1 MNLVPENINEAI
13 KHLTGRSEEDI
24 KGEVQKILDEAGY
37 TPVIKKELLRRVK
50 LELRENAAR
59 MRTNINR
66 RLSVEFLSNMLR
78 YIEYYTLRDFK
89 IQNSDDIGL
98 IDYISDDLKRI
109 IEKYNLNK

>member
-13 KHLTGRSEEDI
+13 KHLGGRSEEDI

-37 TPVIKKELLRRVK
+37 TPAIKQELLRRVK
-50 LELRENAAR
+50 LELRENAAK
-59 MRTNINR
+59 MRKSIHSR
-66 RLSVEFLSNMLR
+66 RPVEFLSNMLK

-89 IQNSDDIGL
+89 IQRSDDISL
-98 IDYISDDLKRI
+98 IDYISSDLKRI